1 MSDSLRQNVR
11 RPKRQRIRRGVQIV
25 MLMLFPATFFYFS
38 PVVSAMGASE
48 GIVTGSLLLF
58 GLLFASS
65 VVVGRLFC
73 SWVCPGGALGEIV
86 GDARPGRLR
95 RDRVHWIKYLVWVPW
110 LATILLLF
118 IGAGG
123 VSGVEPLYS
132 TEAGFSTTSL
142 SHLIAYLMVVAV
154 FLVLMFAVGKR
165 APCHT
170 ICWMAP
176 FMILGR
182 SVGNAL
188 RLPALRLA
196 ADADAC
202 IHCGKCSAACPMS
215 LEVQRMAERGAMDH
229 TDCILCAECID
240 VCPKSVIGYRWKTPG
255 RTVPAPSWLRP
266 LRCSDRAR

>member
-1 MSDSLRQNVR
+1 MGEASKQRLRQSGR
-11 RPKRQRIRRGVQIV
+11 SGRRQRVRRGVQIV

-58 GLLFASS
+58 GLLFVSS
-65 VVVGRLFC
+65 VVIGRLFC
-73 SWVCPGGALGEIV
+73 AWVCPGGALGEIV
-86 GDARPGRLR
+86 SQARPHRLR
-95 RDRVHWIKYLVWVPW
+95 RDRVHWIKYLVWAPW
-110 LATILLLF
+110 LTTIALLF

-123 VSGVEPLYS
+123 VSEVEPLYS

-142 SHLIAYLMVVAV
+142 SHLIAYLLVVIV
-154 FLVLMFAVGKR
+154 FLALMLSVGKR

-196 ADADAC
+196 ADPDAC

-215 LEVQRMAERGAMDH
+215 LEVQPMAERGVMDH

-240 VCPKSVIGYRWKTPG
+240 VCPKSVISYKWKRPG
-255 RTVPAPSWLRP
+255 RIQAVH
-266 LRCSDRAR
+266 ARQSHFK